1 LPLHGPA
8 RAIATIVFGSILLG
22 TGMVFL
28 ISFLTIIAGADASGM
43 ANPFTRIVGTAIACT
58 LLIGVAIRSA
68 ASFSGERDRQTLDDL
83 LTTPLDNRTI
93 LTAKALGSILSVRAG
108 CWVLLAIWALGVM
121 AGGVTILAFPALI
134 LAWIVYALFI
144 AGIGTWCSLASR
156 TTLRATIWT
165 LSITVGLVL
174 LPWVVE
180 LSMDLLLGYSQGELS
195 NLLHTALSPLATL
208 SWLSSS
214 QTTRL
219 GYGRYAAANP
229 LAAEWAAALLGLIA
243 YAVAA
248 RCIWWMI
255 RVRFGRMTGRMPV

>member
-1 LPLHGPA
+1 
-8 RAIATIVFGSILLG
+8 
-22 TGMVFL
+22 
-28 ISFLTIIAGADASGM
+28 M
-43 ANPFTRIVGTAIACT
+43 ANPFTRIVGTAVACT
-58 LLIGVAIRSA
+58 LLIGIAIRSA

-108 CWVLLAIWALGVM
+108 CWVLLVIWALGVM
-121 AGGVTILAFPALI
+121 AGGVPILAFPILI
-134 LAWIVYALFI
+134 LAWIVYALLI

-180 LSMDLLLGYSQGELS
+180 LGLDLLTNALGYRQHGLTS
-195 NLLHTALSPLATL
+195 LLQSALNPVATL

-214 QTTRL
+214 RTGNLVTDFH
-219 GYGRYAAANP
+219 AATNP
-229 LAAEWAAALLGLIA
+229 LAAEWAAALLGLTA

-255 RVRFGRMTGRMPV
+255 RVRFGKMTGRMPV